1 MKSLKIVL
9 AGGPD
14 TGKTSSARAIRAL
27 AESRGLPCYEY
38 REVATDLIPTGI
50 TPKTVGAYE
59 FQRLVL
65 RQELENEAEGQRKVA
80 ETGGVVI
87 FDRGSPDVW
96 VYLGDAEGDRLAGE
110 SGVTRD
116 QLFGHFD
123 LCLFFGENP
132 GEDGSDIKRGN
143 RYRVEESPEEILS
156 LADRSYAV
164 WHEHP
169 DCVDLQWTDT
179 PEGKPK
185 LAAEAVAKRL

>member
-9 AGGPD
+9 AGGPG

-27 AESRGLPCYEY
+27 AESRGLPYYEY

-50 TPKTVGAYE
+50 TPKTLGEYE

-65 RQELENEAEGQRKVA
+65 RQELENEAEGQKKVG
-80 ETGGVVI
+80 ETGGVVV

-96 VYLGDAEGDRLAGE
+96 VYLGNAEGDRLAGE
-110 SGVTRD
+110 FGVTKD
-116 QLFGHFD
+116 ELFGHFD

-143 RYRVEESPEEILS
+143 QYRVEESPEEILS
-156 LADRSYAV
+156 LADRSYDV

-169 DCVDLQWTDT
+169 HFVHLGWEND
-179 PEGKPK
+179 PGEKPK
-185 LAAEAVAKRL
+185 KAAAEAAKRL

>member
-1 MKSLKIVL
+1 MKSLRIAL
-9 AGGPD
+9 AGGPG
-14 TGKTSSARAIRAL
+14 TGKTSSTRAIRAL
-27 AESRGLPCYEY
+27 AESRGLPFYEY
-38 REVATDLIPTGI
+38 REVATDLMAAGK
-50 TPKTVGAYE
+50 TPKTLGAYE

-65 RQELENEAEGQRKVA
+65 RQELENEAEGQRSVA
-80 ETGGVVI
+80 AGGVAV
-87 FDRGSPDVW
+87 FDRGSPDAW

-110 SGVTRD
+110 FGVTKD
-116 QLFGHFD
+116 QLFEHFD

-143 RYRVEESPEEILS
+143 QYRVEESPEEILS

-179 PEGKPK
+179 PDGKPK